1 LSADPGSLVP
11 VCIAIINIYDQYGA
25 EEHEDPVR
33 TYGFTILPVPSTHR
47 RFVSLVPENVKK
59 RTGYNGRISRED
71 GPSFLHSYR
80 IFYEVFQFRKLGIAS
95 FQDFLTRHEARL
107 PMFYGYILT
116 DGVSMNFVFAR
127 IPPPSRIELYAPD
140 FNNSRDIIGRRMN
153 TIGLDPGR
161 RDIITTA
168 SGIGDATYATRQVST
183 IEYQAISGAAKR
195 SQYLEIQKATTFIT
209 NDDGAVST
217 MENLEST
224 LPTLKTAST
233 DEMRQ
238 SIQTH
243 LSYLNHASTFYGID
257 QSRRRFKAYQGT
269 QRTIAT
275 TANIVLNGGKKF
287 DRNRRNKEQTKRN
300 RKHRRNKTKK
310 RRRNATRRQELI
322 KAQYYAVAGQISQL
336 RQQMDLVDGAI
347 MALEQVNAFDTSGF
361 LEGMRNQRIS
371 MDETHQ
377 QQVIEEQ
384 RLQYNYLFE
393 LGGR

>member
-1 LSADPGSLVP
+1 MMCFNLENSALQGKKM
-11 VCIAIINIYDQYGA
+11 A
-25 EEHEDPVR
+25 
-33 TYGFTILPVPSTHR
+33 R
-47 RFVSLVPENVKK
+47 RIRNRPANHFS
-59 RTGYNGRISRED
+59 
-71 GPSFLHSYR
+71 PSF
-80 IFYEVFQFRKLGIAS
+80 AS
-95 FQDFLTRHEARL
+95 FEDFLTRHGAGR

-116 DGVSMNFVFAR
+116 DGVSLNFVFAR
-127 IPPPSRIELYAPD
+127 IKPPSRIDLHAPD

-168 SGIGDATYATRQVST
+168 SGIGDAIYATRQVST
-183 IEYQAISGAAKR
+183 NEYRAVSGAAKR
-195 SQYLEIQKATTFIT
+195 SQYLEIRKATTVIT
-209 NDDGAVST
+209 NDDGTVST

-224 LPTLKTAST
+224 LPTLNTANM

-238 SIQTH
+238 SIQSR

-257 QSRRRFKAYQGT
+257 QSRQRFKAYQGT

-310 RRRNATRRQELI
+310 RRRNATRRQESI
-322 KAQYYAVAGQISQL
+322 RAQYYAVADQISQL
-336 RQQMDLVDGAI
+336 KQQVDLLDGAI
-347 MALEQVNAFDTSGF
+347 MTMEQINAFDTSGI
-361 LEGMRNQRIS
+361 LESMRNQRTS
-371 MDETHQ
+371 MEETHQ

-384 RLQYNYLFE
+384 RLQYTYLFG